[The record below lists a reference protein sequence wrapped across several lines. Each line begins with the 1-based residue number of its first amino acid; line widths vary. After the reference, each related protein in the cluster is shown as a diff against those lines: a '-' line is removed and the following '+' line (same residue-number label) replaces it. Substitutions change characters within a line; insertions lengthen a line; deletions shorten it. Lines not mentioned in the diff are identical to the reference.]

1 MTKLVTLLAL
11 PGIALAVYLF
21 VLGYLSQ
28 SGSPPGLVD
37 GRLSPCPDK
46 PNCVCS
52 ESRRQGAHF
61 VDPLPMTGASADET
75 LAELQAVV
83 SGLGGESGIANGDY
97 LAATFTSRLFR
108 FVDDVEFRIDAQAGV
123 VHVRSASRVGHSDLG
138 ANLERVESIRSVLT
152 GQ

>member
-1 MTKLVTLLAL
+1 MTKLVVLLAL

-28 SGSPPGLVD
+28 SGRPPGLVD
-37 GRLSPCPDK
+37 GRLSLCPDK

-52 ESRRQGAHF
+52 EFRQQSAHF
-61 VDPLPMTGASADET
+61 VEPLPMTGASADET
-75 LAELQAVV
+75 LADLQAVV
-83 SGLGGESGIANGDY
+83 SGLGGEIGIVTGDY
-97 LAATFTSRLFR
+97 LAATFTSQLFR

-138 ANLERVESIRSVLT
+138 ANLERVENIRSVLS

>member
-1 MTKLVTLLAL
+1 MTKLAALLAL
-11 PGIALAVYLF
+11 PGIALVLYLF

-28 SGSPPGLVD
+28 SGRPSGLVE

-52 ESRRQGAHF
+52 ESRRQPAHF
-61 VDPLPMTGASADET
+61 VDPLPMTSPSADEV
-75 LAELQAVV
+75 LADLQAVV
-83 SGLGGESGIANGDY
+83 SGLGGEIGIVSGDY

-108 FVDDVEFRIDAQAGV
+108 FVDDVEFRIDTQAGV

-138 ANLERVESIRSVLT
+138 ANLERVENIRSLLS

>member
-1 MTKLVTLLAL
+1 MTKLVALLAL
-11 PGIALAVYLF
+11 VGIAFPLYLL

-28 SGSPPGLVD
+28 SGTPPGLLD

-52 ESRRQGAHF
+52 EFRRQSSHF
-61 VDPLPMTGASADET
+61 VDALPMTGASTSET
-75 LAELQAVV
+75 LANLQAVV
-83 SGLGGESGIANGDY
+83 SGLGGEIGLVTDDY

-108 FVDDVEFRIDAQAGV
+108 FVDDVEFRIDVQAGV
-123 VHVRSASRVGHSDLG
+123 VHVRSASRVGRSDLG
-138 ANLERVESIRSVLT
+138 ANLERVERIRMLLS